1 MTVALY
7 ETKSEFSNMDNMF
20 GDATEQISICKEY
33 DGTGTGIGF
42 GEFLLYE
49 GRIDVHDLESALHYQ
64 KKEKYIRIGEV
75 LVLSGAISRK
85 DMELELKCFHEL
97 V

>member
-1 MTVALY
+1 MSVALC
-7 ETKSEFSNMDNMF
+7 ETKSEFRNMDNMF
-20 GDATEQISICKEY
+20 DGVTEQVSICKENG
-33 DGTGTGIGF
+33 GTGTGIGF

-85 DMELELKCFHEL
+85 DMESELKCFHEL